1 MPNAENLIGKGFDKN
16 PENINRKGRPKKI
29 PELNK
34 LLAEVLGDNKDGVT
48 AMQKIIEALE
58 KKAKAGDVRAAEVLL
73 NRAYGQPN
81 QDITVRQEQPLYPP
95 LTDIPEPE

>member
-1 MPNAENLIGKGFDKN
+1 MPN
-16 PENINRKGRPKKI
+16 PENIEPHQFKKGQSGNPAGRPKKI

-58 KKAKAGDVRAAEVLL
+58 KKAKEGDVRAAEVLL